1 VLDLLNVDCLAR
13 GEESQVLILDTKGHP
28 AV

>member
-1 VLDLLNVDCLAR
+1 VLGLLNVDRLAC
-13 GEESQVLILDTKGHP
+13 GEESQVLFLDTKGHP

>member
-1 VLDLLNVDCLAR
+1 VLSLLNVDCLVYDK
-13 GEESQVLILDTKGHP
+13 ESQVLFLDTKGHP